1 VRETKRYYVYILTN
15 PSRHPFYTG
24 MTNSIDRRMT
34 EHRDGLNEGYT
45 GRYNLHWLVYYES
58 FVDVR
63 NAIDRE
69 KEIKSWSRARR
80 RSRWWNRAIRSGM
93 TWRGTGESRYHC

>member
-1 VRETKRYYVYILTN
+1 MFQFACHPERSEGSRFSVRETKRYYVYILTN

-45 GRYNLHWLVYYES
+45 GRYNLHRLVY
-58 FVDVR
+58 
-63 NAIDRE
+63 
-69 KEIKSWSRARR
+69 
-80 RSRWWNRAIRSGM
+80 
-93 TWRGTGESRYHC
+93 